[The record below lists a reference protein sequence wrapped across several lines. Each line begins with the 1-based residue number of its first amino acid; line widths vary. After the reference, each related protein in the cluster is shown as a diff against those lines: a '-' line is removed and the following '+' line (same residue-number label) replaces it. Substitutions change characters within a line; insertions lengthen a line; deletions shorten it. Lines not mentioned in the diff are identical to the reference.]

1 MEIPDRFGQTLRQ
14 VVEDDVSLPRLYLA
28 FRSPVFG
35 SEGYYTASV
44 TGAILGMKQGSRLYR
59 SLVREKQ
66 IAADASAFTFDL
78 AKGSDLLIVDVT
90 ARPETSAERLEKEVE
105 REVDELVQNGVS
117 EVEVQRAAALIQ
129 TDMVTAMQSASERA
143 DRLSMFATLLGDPGL
158 INEQSARYD
167 EVTAAKVNEF
177 VRERLG
183 ADNRA
188 KLLYV
193 PRTEDDT
200 ASEEVEAEAV
210 AS

>member
-1 MEIPDRFGQTLRQ
+1 
-14 VVEDDVSLPRLYLA
+14 
-28 FRSPVFG
+28 
-35 SEGYYTASV
+35 
-44 TGAILGMKQGSRLYR
+44 
-59 SLVREKQ
+59 
-66 IAADASAFTFDL
+66 
-78 AKGSDLLIVDVT
+78 
-90 ARPETSAERLEKEVE
+90 
-105 REVDELVQNGVS
+105 
-117 EVEVQRAAALIQ
+117 
-129 TDMVTAMQSASERA
+129 MQSASERA

-200 ASEEVEAEAV
+200 ASEEIEAEAV

>member
-1 MEIPDRFGQTLRQ
+1 M
-14 VVEDDVSLPRLYLA
+14 SLPRLYLA

-78 AKGSDLLIVDVT
+78 AKGSDLLIVNVT